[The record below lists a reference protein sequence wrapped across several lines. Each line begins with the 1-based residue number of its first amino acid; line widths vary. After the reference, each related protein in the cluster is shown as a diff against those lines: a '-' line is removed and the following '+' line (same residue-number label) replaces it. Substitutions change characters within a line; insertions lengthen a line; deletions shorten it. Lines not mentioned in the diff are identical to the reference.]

1 MEVSADLASLNYA
14 ARCAKLSAPDQAM
27 ALAKRALQMAEAQGD
42 ALAAAEAATTLA
54 LLRSRREGQ
63 DRVEPEFARLLAEF
77 TRLGDE
83 LGRLRIEC
91 RLAGIPLLRGD
102 ERDSW
107 DHLIEL
113 TEALE
118 QGGDAIDRCDALNLR
133 ALFHD
138 RLGHTELALRTYFQ
152 LLEEAQ
158 QCPDPGSLP
167 HALANLGYVQYAA
180 GDSASAL
187 RQLELAGHLVEN
199 QGQAS
204 LGSLLVAHLAQC
216 LLHLG
221 RPQQALDALLP
232 WLSGAKRAHENLSL
246 LSMHTTAAHC
256 LVMLDRLD
264 EADELI
270 AVALPMVGSGLREE
284 VRAHLVHGLVEQGL
298 GRLDGARQALAQAE
312 GLLGRMQQLDLHLP
326 IQLHLAQARL
336 HEQMGDFG
344 RAYHYLERHRQA
356 YEQTQSSAA
365 RARVMSSQI
374 EADLERTE
382 RARLQLE
389 QERNEARLI
398 GAYVDTL
405 TGLPNRER
413 LRIEGEELRNQHE
426 GLLPAVLM
434 LNINRFKAIN
444 DALGNELGDAVLLA
458 TAQRLAEL
466 PHQFLGRTHA
476 DQFCLL
482 CTEPGR
488 LPALQVQL
496 EAAFATPLSV
506 YDQWVD
512 VSLSIG
518 VALPPHG
525 GETMTAL
532 MRNAET
538 AMYADR
544 KRLAGWTVYVPELET
559 VRPADLTLLSELKRA
574 VEQDE
579 LLLYLQPKVC
589 LHDGSVHSAE
599 ALVRWQHPERGMVP
613 PFQFIPF
620 AEQTGRISMLTHWVL
635 RAAMRHTVDWR
646 QQGLQIQVSV
656 NVSTFDLRDQ
666 GFAQRVFQL
675 LRETGAR
682 AEDVRLEV
690 TESAAMDDPS
700 TTLKVMQAL
709 VDGGLSLS
717 IDDFGTGYSSLAY
730 LQKMP
735 VTELKIDRA
744 FVSGVRAGT
753 DGEALLRATI
763 GLAHVMGM
771 PVVAEGAETAEE
783 WALLQALGCDYAQG
797 YLIARP
803 MPVPQ
808 FLAWR
813 ERHMPFVPL
822 IARHDEFRPTVW

>member
-1 MEVSADLASLNYA
+1 MEVSSDVASLNYA
-14 ARCAKLSAPDQAM
+14 ARCAKLSAPDQASG
-27 ALAKRALQMAEAQGD
+27 LAARALRMAEQQGD
-42 ALAAAEAATTLA
+42 ELGAAEAASTLA

-63 DRVEPEFARLLAEF
+63 DAVEAEFDRLLQVF
-77 TRLGDE
+77 IRLDDRV
-83 LGRLRIEC
+83 GRLRVEC

-102 ERDSW
+102 QREHW
-107 DHLIEL
+107 DHLVPLTVEL
-113 TEALE
+113 EAL
-118 QGGDAIDRCDALNLR
+118 GDSIDRCDALNLR
-133 ALFHD
+133 GLYHD
-138 RLGHTELALRTYFQ
+138 RLGQTEPALRAYFK
-152 LLEEAQ
+152 LLDEAQ
-158 QCPDPGSLP
+158 QCPDPGALP
-167 HALANLGYVQYAA
+167 LGLSNLGYVQYAA
-180 GDSASAL
+180 GDSEAAL
-187 RQLELAGHLVEN
+187 RQLELANQLVDS

-204 LGSLLVAHLAQC
+204 LGSFVVSNLAQC

-221 RPQQALDALLP
+221 RPQEALAALRP
-232 WLSGAKRAHENLSL
+232 WLSGSRHAHENLSVL
-246 LSMHTTAAHC
+246 AMHTTAAQCHVV
-256 LVMLDRLD
+256 LQQWNLAQASIER
-264 EADELI
+264 
-270 AVALPMVGSGLREE
+270 ALPLIGRGLREE
-284 VRAHLVHGLVEQGL
+284 VRAHLVHGLIEQGQ
-298 GRLDGARQALAQAE
+298 GRLESARLALMQAQALLA
-312 GLLGRMQQLDLHLP
+312 RMQELDLHLP
-326 IQLHLAQARL
+326 IQLFLAQARL
-336 HEQMGDFG
+336 LEQMGDYPG
-344 RAYHYLERHRQA
+344 AYRCLDKHRAA
-356 YEQTQSSAA
+356 YEITQNSAA

-389 QERNEARLI
+389 QERNEARLL

-413 LRIEGEELRNQHE
+413 LRLEGEELRIRHAGQ
-426 GLLPAVLM
+426 LPAVLM

-458 TAQRLAEL
+458 TAQRLADM
-466 PHQFLGRTHA
+466 PHDFLGRTHA
-476 DQFCLL
+476 DQFCML
-482 CTEPGR
+482 CTD
-488 LPALQVQL
+488 VNML
-496 EAAFATPLSV
+496 EIVRAKLDQAFATPLSV

-512 VSLSIG
+512 VSLSVG
-518 VALPPHG
+518 VALPPGG
-525 GETMTAL
+525 GENMTAL

-544 KRLAGWTVYVPELET
+544 KRLSGWTYYAPELET

-579 LLLYLQPKVC
+579 LLLYLQPKVN
-589 LHDGSVHSAE
+589 LSTGRINSVE

-646 QQGLQIQVSV
+646 KQGLTIQVAV

-666 GFAQRVFQL
+666 GFPLRVFEL
-675 LRETGAR
+675 LRETGAHP
-682 AEDVRLEV
+682 ADVRLEV

-700 TTLKVMQAL
+700 TTLKVMQNL
-709 VDGGLSLS
+709 VEAGLSLS

-771 PVVAEGAETAEE
+771 PVVAEGAETADE
-783 WALLQALGCDYAQG
+783 WALLSALGCDYVQG
-797 YLIARP
+797 YFIARP

-808 FLAWR
+808 FLEWR
-813 ERHMPFVPL
+813 KEHNPFMPT
-822 IARHDEFRPTVW
+822 ATQQSEFKPTVW